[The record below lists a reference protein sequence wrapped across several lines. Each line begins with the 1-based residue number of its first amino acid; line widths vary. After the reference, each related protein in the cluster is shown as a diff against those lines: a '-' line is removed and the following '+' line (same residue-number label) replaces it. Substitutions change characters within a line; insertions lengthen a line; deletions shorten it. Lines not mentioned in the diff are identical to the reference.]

1 MQTISLSKNLKVSKL
16 IHGHWRLLEWNLSNK
31 ELLKLTQQIIDL
43 GITTFDHADIYGD
56 YQCEKKFGNAL
67 NLDKSIR
74 NKIQI
79 ITKCG
84 IKLISENRPSHS
96 IKNYD
101 YSFEHIIKSVDQSL
115 KNFNTD
121 YIDALLLHRPAPF
134 FDPNEIAKAFSE
146 LQQKGKV
153 LNFGVSNFNPIQF
166 EMLQEYLDMKLVT
179 NQIEISPYYLEHF
192 ENGNIDFLL
201 KNGITP
207 MSWSPLAGGNI
218 FNPKNDRLLSC
229 LSEISNEHYGSSID
243 QIIYAWILKHPANI
257 IPVIGTGKLER
268 IKTAI
273 DSFNIELTLEQWY
286 RIYNASTGNEL
297 P

>member
-56 YQCEKKFGNAL
+56 YQCEKKFGDAL

-84 IKLISENRPSHS
+84 IKHISKNHPKHS
-96 IKNYD
+96 IKHYD
-101 YSFEHIIKSVDQSL
+101 YSYEHIIKSVDQSL
-115 KNFNTD
+115 KNFNTN
-121 YIDALLLHRPAPF
+121 YIDILLLHRPAPF
-134 FDPNEIAKAFSE
+134 FDPNEVAKAFSE

-201 KNGITP
+201 KNRTTP

-229 LSEISNEHYGSSID
+229 LSDISNEHYGSSID